1 VKKDLRIRRLTLAG
15 AALAVLAVAGCG
27 ARGGGAASGGGDGGK
42 TYEIKFAHV
51 VTPNTPKGQ
60 AAVKFKEVLEKSS
73 EGRIKVNIY
82 PNSELY
88 GDKDE
93 LQALQSG
100 AVQVLA
106 PASAKFTTIAPQL
119 QVLDLPFIFN
129 SVEDIPKVVSP
140 DSTVGKAIFE
150 NKQLAEKN
158 TKVLALW
165 DNGLKQ
171 MSSNKEMRKPADIAG
186 LSFRIQPSDVLRSQF
201 AAWGAQSTPL
211 AFAEVY
217 NALQQGVVD
226 GQENPYSNIQ
236 SQNMQTV
243 QKFIT
248 ESNHGYIGYVLV
260 VNNQFYED
268 LPADLQKDVDEAAT
282 QAADYNRQVAADLN
296 QKAKTVIVDG
306 KTTTIT
312 SLTDAERKA
321 FKDMVVPAV
330 WQQYAGVIGQ
340 PIIDELLKSQS
351 SS

>member
-1 VKKDLRIRRLTLAG
+1 
-15 AALAVLAVAGCG
+15 
-27 ARGGGAASGGGDGGK
+27 
-42 TYEIKFAHV
+42 
-51 VTPNTPKGQ
+51 
-60 AAVKFKEVLEKSS
+60 VLEKSS
-73 EGRIKVNIY
+73 GGRITVNVF

-93 LQALQSG
+93 LQALQSN

-119 QVLDLPFIFN
+119 QVLDLPFLFD
-129 SVEDIPKVVSP
+129 SVDDIPKVVSP
-140 DSTVGKAIFE
+140 DSTVGKAIFD
-150 NKQLAEKN
+150 NQQLAAKN

-171 MSSNKEMRKPADIAG
+171 LSSNKEMRKPADIAG

-226 GQENPYSNIQ
+226 GQENPYSNIK

-260 VNNQFYED
+260 INNEFYKS
-268 LPADLQKDVDEAAT
+268 LPADLQKDVDAAAT
-282 QAADYNRQVAADLN
+282 EAADYNRKVAADLN
-296 QKAKTVIVDG
+296 QKAKQGIIDG

-312 SLTDAERKA
+312 VLTPAERKA
-321 FKDMVVPAV
+321 FKDLVVPSV

-340 PIIDELLKSQS
+340 ATIDELLKDQKGS
-351 SS
+351 